1 MPDLA
6 LLSVVAIVALA
17 LLFDFTNG
25 FHDAA
30 NSIATVVST
39 RVLTPRMA
47 VVWAASFNFIAFLV
61 FHTGVANTVGK
72 TVDPAVVSEAV
83 IFAGLVGAVAWNLL
97 TWWLG
102 LPTSSSHALIGGFA
116 GAGVAKA
123 GFDVLNA
130 ASLEKTILFIA
141 LSPLLGMVLGFLLML
156 ANLWIFGRA
165 TPARVDRLFRRL
177 QLVSAAAFSLG
188 HGGNDAQKTM
198 GIISALLVGAGHLQ
212 LKANGDL
219 PVPNWVVLAAYSA
232 IALGTLSGGW
242 RIVKTL
248 GQRITALKPVGGF
261 SAETAAACSLYLA
274 TFLGIPVSTT
284 HTITGAIVGVGSTRR
299 LSAVRWGVAGRIVWA
314 WVLTI
319 PAAAT
324 VAAVTYAITVS
335 PFALAALLLA
345 AAAVVVA
352 LVVAT
357 RRTTTRRP
365 PEPATSAPRP
375 SAPGRDPAPTG
386 RAEPPGGGA

>member
-1 MPDLA
+1 VPDLLLLAAIAAA
-6 LLSVVAIVALA
+6 LV
-17 LLFDFTNG
+17 FDFTNG

-47 VVWAASFNFIAFLV
+47 VIWAATFNFIAFLV

-72 TVDPAVVSEAV
+72 TVDPSVVSEAV
-83 IFAGLVGAVAWNLL
+83 VFAGLTGAVAWNFL

-116 GAGVAKA
+116 GAGIAKA

-130 ASLEKTILFIA
+130 ASLEKTILFIV
-141 LSPLLGMVLGFLLML
+141 LSPLLGMALGFLLML
-156 ANLWIFGRA
+156 ANLWLFRRS

-198 GIISALLVGAGHLQ
+198 GIISALLVGSGHLQ
-212 LKANGDL
+212 LQANGDL
-219 PVPNWVVLAAYSA
+219 PIPLWVVLAAYSA

-314 WVLTI
+314 WILTI

-324 VAAVTYAITVS
+324 VAAVTYAVTVS
-335 PFALAALLLA
+335 PFAVAALVLA
-345 AAAVVVA
+345 GASVVAAVVA
-352 LVVAT
+352 AGRRAT
-357 RRTTTRRP
+357 RQRLEAAQP
-365 PEPATSAPRP
+365 SEPVEPAER
-375 SAPGRDPAPTG
+375 
-386 RAEPPGGGA
+386 